1 MGRGDVCSA
10 RRADKRSYVG
20 CSSVTERNL
29 THWSNFATASSGLRR
44 AAIKAL
50 RGRRPSLCDHPL
62 DMTGQPGLLARSVV
76 AAMPESQSEPP
87 DPLDGI
93 EQSLEELQ
101 NERRACWEQLRSLLA
116 AGPAA
121 DAEISAYLQRIEA
134 INEVMLSLARAT
146 TV

>member
-1 MGRGDVCSA
+1 
-10 RRADKRSYVG
+10 
-20 CSSVTERNL
+20 
-29 THWSNFATASSGLRR
+29 
-44 AAIKAL
+44 
-50 RGRRPSLCDHPL
+50 
-62 DMTGQPGLLARSVV
+62 
-76 AAMPESQSEPP
+76 MPESQSEPP